1 MSTSL
6 TTTKKDV
13 GMAYVLFVFSFFGF
27 AGLHRLYLG
36 RVVSGL
42 IWLFTGGL
50 CGFGTVVDLFLLP
63 RMVEDTNAGGE
74 GW

>member
-6 TTTKKDV
+6 IRRDKDV
-13 GMAYVLFVFSFFGF
+13 GISYVLLVVSFFGI

-42 IWLFTGGL
+42 LWLFTGGL
-50 CGFGTVVDLFLLP
+50 CGVGTLVDLFLLP
-63 RMVEDTNAGGE
+63 TMVRDANEGGS